1 MVVAT
6 KKTVF
11 KPNFWMK
18 NPDKGTIFAT
28 TSKKITLDQ
37 TTSVLPRAREP

>member
-1 MVVAT
+1 MMVAT

-11 KPNFWMK
+11 NPNFLIK

-28 TSKKITLDQ
+28 TSRKITLDQ
-37 TTSVLPRAREP
+37 TTSVFPSAREP